1 MKLLSFIYYI
11 TIQKCKHFLYILKI
25 IISYNIKYNC
35 SSIWINIFNDNLH
48 IPEHTRSLSGSLLG
62 YKTIP

>member
-11 TIQKCKHFLYILKI
+11 TIQKCKHLLYILKI

-35 SSIWINIFNDNLH
+35 SSIWINIFNDN
-48 IPEHTRSLSGSLLG
+48 SYNNVSS
-62 YKTIP
+62 K